1 MTSFIVE
8 RDLVFIMS
16 SSNTGK
22 SGFTLSDYSIKPHS
36 VSIVFLIFLS
46 LAICFAGIARAQ
58 SPDKPVE
65 PQEKLENQQI
75 TQDVQPGNQKSENAQ
90 TGSVQCDITD
100 RGCML
105 DQLGNYAVKIE
116 QKGWRDQ
123 TLRELAKSYAADGQI
138 DKAID
143 LISGISSPDTKAMTI
158 RGIGMELAGLNYTPE
173 QLQREFAKLSGE
185 AAKINHSPSH
195 AIALTYIA
203 MAQAFAGDNDGAWK
217 TAESMEN
224 DALRNKAYAE
234 TSEVQAEHGQYDAAI
249 KSIGFIDNEPF
260 RNKAYGIIAKIFADR
275 GLLEES
281 YQSALKITNPYNKT
295 QAMQYMLDRQ
305 KAYQRGETPK
315 NAAQS
320 NSGGSADNGSASG
333 AHNNPAKEITP

>member
-46 LAICFAGIARAQ
+46 LAICFAGIAHAQ
-58 SPDKPVE
+58 APDKQPE
-65 PQEKLENQQI
+65 QQTEQQNI
-75 TQDVQPGNQKSENAQ
+75 QAVQPENAQ
-90 TGSVQCDITD
+90 TGSVQCDIAD

-105 DQLGNYAVKIE
+105 DQLGNYAAKIE

-138 DKAID
+138 DRAIG
-143 LISGISSPDTKAMTI
+143 LISDISNPDTKAMTI

-173 QLQREFAKLSGE
+173 QLQREFAKLSAE
-185 AAKINHSPSH
+185 APKINHSPSH

-203 MAQAFAGDNDGAWK
+203 MAQAFAGDNEGAWK

-224 DALRNKAYAE
+224 GALRNKAYAE
-234 TSEVQAEHGQYDAAI
+234 TSEVQAEHGQYDTAI

-305 KAYQRGETPK
+305 KAYLRGETPK
-315 NAAQS
+315 GAVQSSSDGRADDRAAS
-320 NSGGSADNGSASG
+320 D
-333 AHNNPAKEITP
+333 AHDNPAKENTP